1 MTKRVVNSKLALILF
16 FLGFYFTGSAQ
27 VVYHSLDHKALYDFI
42 DELAAQRLIEIN
54 SAIKPYSRKFIAQKL
69 KEVQHKAGQLN
80 ARQKRDLAFY
90 QKDFR
95 KEWDESKDSTRL
107 DLLYKRDS
115 GFAFTLNP
123 ILGGTVWNVDG
134 ESFYH
139 RMNGAELQGFV
150 NNVGI
155 HFRLADN
162 HESLR
167 ISGPQY
173 FTQRKGA
180 LYKSS
185 NNEGADYSDMRGGLS
200 YSWKWGSVGLIRDN
214 MVWGNANNGENIFS
228 DRAPTYTR
236 FMLQMAP
243 RDWIELNYSHGFL
256 MSGVLDSSRSYNAGA
271 HVRNVFVPKFV
282 ASNMLTIKAM
292 KGLHVSAG
300 NSVVYSDYVNPGFLI
315 PFMFFK
321 SVDHQSYYGG
331 GNFGGQNSQMYFDIS
346 SRQLNKLHLY
356 STLFVDEIA
365 FGRMWDED
373 QHSNFISF
381 KKGLR
386 YSNIFNQN
394 ISFIIEHT
402 RTNAVVYRHF
412 VNTTTFESN
421 GYGLGHYLGD
431 NSEELYLALVYRPIS
446 KLYTK
451 LDFTRAQKG
460 REHIYTGTNGTGLG
474 LPHLNDV
481 GWSLRQLRF
490 QANYEV
496 INDGYLNL
504 SVSSTSSVYDKD
516 VIPYD
521 PSPLYLSPGGI
532 SISLGCAIGF

>member
-1 MTKRVVNSKLALILF
+1 MTKRAVNSRIAILFIFLALYLP
-16 FLGFYFTGSAQ
+16 GNAQ
-27 VVYHSLDHKALYDFI
+27 VVYHSLDHAALYDFL
-42 DELAAQRLIEIN
+42 DELAAQRVIEVN
-54 SAIKPYSRKFIAQKL
+54 SAIKPYSRRFIAKKL
-69 KEVQHKAGQLN
+69 TEAQQRANELN
-80 ARQKRDLAFY
+80 KRQKRDLAFY

-123 ILGGTVWNVDG
+123 ILGGTLWSVDG
-134 ESFYH
+134 NSFYH
-139 RMNGAELQGFV
+139 RTNGAELQGFV

-167 ISGPQY
+167 ISGPEY
-173 FTQRKGA
+173 LSQRKGA

-185 NNEGADYSDMRGGLS
+185 STDGADFSDMRGGLS

-228 DRAPTYTR
+228 NRAPTYTR
-236 FMLQMAP
+236 FMLQIAP
-243 RDWIELNYSHGFL
+243 KDWIELNYNHGFL
-256 MSGVLDSSRSYNAGA
+256 MSEVLDSLRSYNAG
-271 HVRNVFVPKFV
+271 VRERNVFVPKFI

-292 KGLHVSAG
+292 KGLHISGG

-346 SRQLNKLHLY
+346 SRQIKRLHLY

-365 FGRMWDED
+365 FGRMWEED
-373 QHSNFISF
+373 QHSNFVSF

-386 YSNIFNQN
+386 YSNVFNKN
-394 ISFIIEHT
+394 VSLILEHT

-421 GYGLGHYLGD
+421 GFGLGHYLGD

-446 KLYTK
+446 KLYAK
-451 LDFTRAQKG
+451 VDFTRAQKG
-460 REHIYTGTNGTGLG
+460 REYIYTGTNGTGLG
-474 LPHLNDV
+474 LPHLDEV
-481 GWSLRQLRF
+481 GWKLTQLRL

-496 INDGYLNL
+496 INDGYLHMSISNT
-504 SVSSTSSVYDKD
+504 SVVHNSD
-516 VIPYD
+516 VIAID
-521 PSPLYLSPGGI
+521 PSPLYLNPNGI
-532 SISLGCAIGF
+532 SFSLGCAIGF